1 MILGALHGEKARTDS
16 KCGEGGGSAAS
27 TTQQTSVNSVRLVVE
42 DKYWSGIC
50 IKPLDFIANPT

>member
-1 MILGALHGEKARTDS
+1 MWR
-16 KCGEGGGSAAS
+16 GGGSVAS

>member
-1 MILGALHGEKARTDS
+1 MGKKLGQIQNAER
-16 KCGEGGGSAAS
+16 GGGSAAS